1 MNSNENFVEK
11 RNINKTNCL
20 IYIKY
25 LKNEYEYCPI
35 CGCKNDNTII
45 KNGTK
50 VSLIKIPKVSELTS
64 YLELI
69 KQRYKCKNCRK
80 RFNASTN
87 IVDYRCH
94 ISNNTKYSIIKY
106 AKDIIPIAKNHN
118 VSNMTVQRIINKIYD
133 NEKIYTRKYMY
144 R

>member
-1 MNSNENFVEK
+1 M
-11 RNINKTNCL
+11 

-35 CGCKNDNTII
+35 YGCKNDNTII

-50 VSLIKIPKVSELTS
+50 TSLIKIPKVSELTS

>member
-69 KQRYKCKNCRK
+69 KQRYKRKNCK
-80 RFNASTN
+80 KKDLLHLQISLIIDVTLVIILN
-87 IVDYRCH
+87 IL
-94 ISNNTKYSIIKY
+94 
-106 AKDIIPIAKNHN
+106 
-118 VSNMTVQRIINKIYD
+118 
-133 NEKIYTRKYMY
+133 
-144 R
+144 